1 MIYLVR
7 QPTWGARYAG
17 ECLTKKLRLARCY
30 KSGAA
35 ERFGGIKID
44 TQIDA

>member
-1 MIYLVR
+1 MFD
-7 QPTWGARYAG
+7 
-17 ECLTKKLRLARCY
+17 KKLQLARCY
-30 KSGAA
+30 KPGAA